1 MLYGIGKRL
10 LVGTPMQS
18 DRLGHTLLPKKI
30 ALPVFAS
37 DALSSVAYATEEILI
52 VLSVGGLALV
62 GATPWIALAVGLLM
76 LVVVASYRQNV
87 HAYPSGGGDY
97 EVTTT
102 NLGPKLGITVAA
114 ALMVDYTLTVAVS
127 VSSGVANLASAFP
140 ALDGH
145 VTLLTVIV
153 VATIALL
160 NLRGVR
166 ESGTAFAIPTYCFV
180 ATVTLLIVWGL
191 IKLGTG
197 GHIEAVSSHYHVQ
210 NVQDFTGFAL
220 VFLLLRAFSSG
231 CTALTGVE
239 AISNG
244 VPSFKKPKS
253 KNAATTLA
261 MLGGIAVTMFGGITA
276 LAMIAHVHTAATPA
290 ELGLPPS
297 HPLPTVIAQVGQAVF
312 GHSSP
317 FFYILQLFTA
327 LILMLAANTAFNGFP
342 VLASI
347 LARDGYLPRQ
357 LRTRGDRLAY
367 SNGILLLS
375 AFAIVLIIAF
385 DASPTR
391 LIQLYIVGVFVSFT
405 CSQTGMI
412 RHWNRHLRTVT
423 DRPTRMK
430 MIRSRAI
437 NTVGACV
444 TGVVLV
450 IVVVSKFA
458 SGAWI
463 AVAAMGVIWLTMR
476 GIQRHYENVAL
487 ELKPELEGPV
497 TLPASNVSIVLVSK
511 LHLPTLRALA
521 YARATKPAR
530 LEAIT
535 VSVDEAETQRLLQ
548 EWEQSNM
555 PLPLTVVSSPYR
567 DITQPVIAYVKR
579 LRLESPRDIVTV
591 YIPEYVLGHWWEQVL
606 HNQSALRLKARL
618 LNLRGVVVASVPY
631 QLKSAAA
638 GSYAE
643 KIDPLQQHREQAQQ
657 AEQAEHAGQAG
668 GEPERRAREDGTPLG
683 RAAAQKAVQEAAARD
698 AARQAAA
705 EQAAAEQ
712 AAAEEAAARQ
722 PAAGQAAAGQA
733 PDGSDSPA
741 PPDGDRRWSRLPMRL
756 SLREK
761 LTAGRDA
768 LQAAETRA
776 ESSQVGGDKAIPI
789 ADCRQ
794 REVVDVAGTLR
805 AVTLRPR
812 GNSLTMEADLWD
824 GTGNITLVWLG
835 RRDIPGIQ
843 PGRRIVVHG
852 RLATIKG
859 EPTIFNP
866 TYELR
871 PAATEG

>member
-1 MLYGIGKRL
+1 MFFGIGKRL
-10 LVGTPMQS
+10 LVGRPVQS

-52 VLSVGGLALV
+52 VLSVGGLAFI
-62 GATPWIALAVGLLM
+62 GYTPWIALAVGLLM

-97 EVTTT
+97 EVATT
-102 NLGPKLGITVAA
+102 NLGPRVGMTVAS

-140 ALDGH
+140 ALDSH
-145 VTLLTVIV
+145 VTIIAVV
-153 VATIALL
+153 MVATIAVL

-166 ESGTAFAIPTYCFV
+166 ESGTAFAIPTYCFIGAV
-180 ATVTLLIVWGL
+180 ALMIVTGL
-191 IKLGTG
+191 VKL
-197 GHIEAVSSHYHVQ
+197 AVGDHLQAQSAHYHVRAP
-210 NVQDFTGFAL
+210 QDYVGLAL
-220 VFLLLRAFSSG
+220 IFLLLRAFSSG

-244 VPSFKKPKS
+244 VPAFRKPKS

-261 MLGGIAVTMFGGITA
+261 LLGGIAVAMFAGVTA
-276 LAMIAHVHTAATPA
+276 LALIAHVHAAAAPGDLAGVPAGTTPK
-290 ELGLPPS
+290 
-297 HPLPTVIAQVGQAVF
+297 TVIAQVGQAVF
-312 GHSSP
+312 GGSSP

-327 LILMLAANTAFNGFP
+327 LILVLAANTAFNGFP

-375 AFAIVLIIAF
+375 GFAILLIVAF
-385 DASPTR
+385 HASPTR

-412 RHWNRHLRTVT
+412 RHWNRNLRAVA
-423 DRPTRMK
+423 DPAVRRRM
-430 MIRSRAI
+430 MRSRAI
-437 NTVGACV
+437 NTVGAFV
-444 TGVVLV
+444 TGAVLV

-463 AVAAMGVIWLTMR
+463 AVAAMVVIWMTMR
-476 GIQRHYENVAL
+476 GIQKHYASVAL
-487 ELKPELEGPV
+487 ELTPDEEAAV

-535 VSVDEAETQRLLQ
+535 VDVDEAETLRLRE
-548 EWEQSNM
+548 EWERASM
-555 PLPLTVVSSPYR
+555 PVPLTVVSSPYR
-567 DITQPVIAYVKR
+567 DITQPVVAYVKR

-631 QLKSAAA
+631 QLKSASAA
-638 GSYAE
+638 RLAE
-643 KIDPLQQHREQAQQ
+643 IDPLASRGGP
-657 AEQAEHAGQAG
+657 AGKTGAAG
-668 GEPERRAREDGTPLG
+668 GKSSLL
-683 RAAAQKAVQEAAARD
+683 Q
-698 AARQAAA
+698 
-705 EQAAAEQ
+705 
-712 AAAEEAAARQ
+712 
-722 PAAGQAAAGQA
+722 
-733 PDGSDSPA
+733 
-741 PPDGDRRWSRLPMRL
+741 RL
-756 SLREK
+756 SL
-761 LTAGRDA
+761 GRDA
-768 LQAAETRA
+768 LQAAEVQA
-776 ESSQVGGDKAIPI
+776 EITGVTQVGCGPTTPI
-789 ADCRQ
+789 EDSRH
-794 REVVDVAGTLR
+794 RDVVDVAGTLR

-812 GNSLTMEADLWD
+812 GASLTMEADLWD

-835 RRDIPGIQ
+835 RRNIPGIQ
-843 PGRRIVVHG
+843 PGRHIVVHG
-852 RLATIKG
+852 RLASIKG
-859 EPTIFNP
+859 ERTIFNP
-866 TYELR
+866 SYELR
-871 PAATEG
+871 PTGGERG

>member
-1 MLYGIGKRL
+1 MLFGVSKRL
-10 LVGTPMQS
+10 LVGRPVQS

-52 VLSVGGLALV
+52 VLSVGGLAFF
-62 GATPWIALAVGLLM
+62 GYTPWIALGVGLLM

-97 EVTTT
+97 EVATT
-102 NLGPKLGITVAA
+102 NLGPKVGMTVAS

-145 VTLLTVIV
+145 LALIAVIV
-153 VATIALL
+153 VAVIALL

-180 ATVTLLIVWGL
+180 ATVTLLIIWGL
-191 IKLGTG
+191 TKVALGD
-197 GHIEAVSSHYHVQ
+197 HLHAVSAAYRIK
-210 NVQDFTGFAL
+210 NAQDFTGFAL

-244 VPSFKKPKS
+244 VPAFKKPKS

-261 MLGGIAVTMFGGITA
+261 LLGGIAVAMFAGITA
-276 LAMIAHVHTAATPA
+276 LALISHVHAAA
-290 ELGLPPS
+290 EPS
-297 HPLPTVIAQVGQAVF
+297 DLAGVKAGTIPPTVIAQVGQAVF

-327 LILMLAANTAFNGFP
+327 LILVLAANTAFNGFP

-375 AFAIVLIIAF
+375 GFAVVLIVAF
-385 DASPTR
+385 NASPTR
-391 LIQLYIVGVFVSFT
+391 LIQLYIVGVFVSFV

-412 RHWNRHLRTVT
+412 RHWNRNLRGVT
-423 DRPTRMK
+423 DAKVRLRMIK
-430 MIRSRAI
+430 SRTI
-437 NTVGACV
+437 NTIGACV
-444 TGVVLV
+444 TAVVLV

-458 SGAWI
+458 EGAWI
-463 AVAAMGVIWLTMR
+463 AVAAMAVIWLTMR
-476 GIQRHYENVAL
+476 GIQKHYQAVAL
-487 ELKPELEGPV
+487 ELTPAPGV
-497 TLPASNVSIVLVSK
+497 ASQMLPASNVSIVLVSK

-521 YARATKPAR
+521 YARATRPAH

-535 VSVDEAETQRLLQ
+535 VDVDDAETARLKE
-548 EWEQSNM
+548 EWEKAGI
-555 PLPLTVVSSPYR
+555 PVPLTVVTSPYR
-567 DITQPVIAYVKR
+567 DITQPVVAYVKR

-591 YIPEYVLGHWWEQVL
+591 FIPEYVLGHWWEQLL

-631 QLKSAAA
+631 QLESSRAKWQQDPLSMSPAHPASPASSAWSAPRGRPAAPGAGPAAA
-638 GSYAE
+638 PPVPAAAAAPAAPAPAPHDGSLLDRLSASRDE
-643 KIDPLQQHREQAQQ
+643 LQ
-657 AEQAEHAGQAG
+657 AEEMQAEISQAG
-668 GEPERRAREDGTPLG
+668 L
-683 RAAAQKAVQEAAARD
+683 
-698 AARQAAA
+698 
-705 EQAAAEQ
+705 
-712 AAAEEAAARQ
+712 
-722 PAAGQAAAGQA
+722 
-733 PDGSDSPA
+733 PDC
-741 PPDGDRRWSRLPMRL
+741 
-756 SLREK
+756 
-761 LTAGRDA
+761 
-768 LQAAETRA
+768 
-776 ESSQVGGDKAIPI
+776 IPI
-789 ADCRQ
+789 AQTRQ
-794 REVVDVAGTLR
+794 REMVDVTGTLR
-805 AVTLRPR
+805 TVTLRPR
-812 GNSLTMEADLWD
+812 GPSLTMEADLWD

-835 RRDIPGIQ
+835 RRDIPGIE
-843 PGRRIVVHG
+843 PGRRILVHG
-852 RLATIKG
+852 RLASIKG

-866 TYELR
+866 QYELR
-871 PAATEG
+871 PSGGERS